1 MSGQDF
7 REKNGIG
14 QKWFWEKMESKQD
27 QKEITVLKIDSNGT
41 VAGKYCYHREGNT
54 KPWNWQAR
62 GETGQSGGA
71 QAD

>member
-1 MSGQDF
+1 
-7 REKNGIG
+7 
-14 QKWFWEKMESKQD
+14 MESKQD

-41 VAGKYCYHREGNT
+41 VAGKNCYHREGNT